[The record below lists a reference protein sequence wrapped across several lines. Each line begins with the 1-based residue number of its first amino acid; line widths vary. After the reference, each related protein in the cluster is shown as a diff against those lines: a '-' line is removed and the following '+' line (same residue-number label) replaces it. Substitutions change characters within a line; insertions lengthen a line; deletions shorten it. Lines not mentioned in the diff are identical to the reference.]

1 MYYNNI
7 LFDNVIIGKSTLLCN
22 IDITGKK
29 SIQLDQSDFG
39 KGNQKWMANSA
50 FNLKVDSHNIIPILT
65 QSQQALVSRLIHR
78 VLYLTSISSGSSLF
92 NFCVTQI
99 YFF

>member
-7 LFDNVIIGKSTLLCN
+7 LFDNVIKSTLLCN
-22 IDITGKK
+22 IDTTGKK

-65 QSQQALVSRLIHR
+65 GSQQTEPQGLLSD
-78 VLYLTSISSGSSLF
+78 
-92 NFCVTQI
+92 
-99 YFF
+99 

>member
-7 LFDNVIIGKSTLLCN
+7 LFDNVIKSTLLCN
-22 IDITGKK
+22 IDTTGKK

-50 FNLKVDSHNIIPILT
+50 FNLKVDSHNIRPILT
-65 QSQQALVSRLIHR
+65 QSQQALVSRLNHR
-78 VLYLTSISSGSSLF
+78 VLYPTSISSGSSLF